1 MQTASIAPEKPIAPE
16 ESSHRGTPFPV
27 LRNRRATAVGF
38 VAFVVSLAGSWVP
51 SYWFDEVATVMAARL
66 SWREL
71 FTLTEYIDVVHL
83 SYYSLMKV
91 WMGLVGESELATRS
105 LSALAIGA
113 AAAGLV
119 VLVSMFTSLH
129 VAVISGAVFAV
140 LPHVTFIGAE
150 ARSYALSAALAVWTT
165 VVLLVA
171 LRSRRRRWWWAYAAM
186 LVVGAA
192 VFLYSLLLIP
202 VHGFH
207 LWRHHRRRRALLA
220 WLAAAALAGLV
231 ALPLIQA
238 GLRQK
243 QQISWIAFQ
252 PGRDLWGIL
261 TEPAFQLSR
270 DVATGASVVALV
282 LILCFARRLSAARRR
297 LLGLAL
303 AWFFIPLLIL
313 LMADAAIGS
322 VFTPRYL
329 SFAVPAIAV
338 LLALAFT
345 ITPLKQVAWLLVA
358 ALALACAPG
367 YLAQRTPLAKND
379 GSDLAQIAVYIQRH
393 AEPGD
398 GMFLEDSNFG
408 NTQPRLALA
417 GYPAAFAN
425 TRDIAFVRSFTTTGG
440 FSDITI
446 EFDRLGSRLDGID
459 RLWLVTAGSPATGEL
474 RGAPYILG
482 THGFAAVSE
491 FETNRSTIVLY
502 ER

>member
-1 MQTASIAPEKPIAPE
+1 MRTATIAPEQLQR
-16 ESSHRGTPFPV
+16 RGTPFPV
-27 LRNRRATAVGF
+27 RRYRSASAVGL
-38 VAFVVSLAGSWVP
+38 VAFTVSLAGSWVP

-71 FTLTEYIDVVHL
+71 FTFTEYIDVVHL

-91 WMGLVGESELATRS
+91 WIGLFGESEPATRS
-105 LSALAIGA
+105 LSALAVGA

-119 VLVSMFTSLH
+119 VLVSMFTKLH
-129 VAVISGAVFAV
+129 VAVVSGAVFAV

-150 ARSYALSAALAVWTT
+150 ARSYALSAAVAVWTT
-165 VVLLVA
+165 IVLLVA
-171 LRSRRRRWWWAYAAM
+171 LRSGRRRWWWAYSAM
-186 LVVGAA
+186 LILGAA
-192 VFLYSLLLIP
+192 IFLYSLLLIP
-202 VHGFH
+202 VHVFY
-207 LWRHHRRRRALLA
+207 LWRHHRRRRVLLA
-220 WLAAAALAGLV
+220 WLAAAVLAGLV
-231 ALPLIQA
+231 TFPLIQA

-243 QQISWIAFQ
+243 KQISWIAYQ

-261 TEPAFQLSR
+261 SEPAFQLSR

-282 LILCFARRLSAARRR
+282 LALCFARRLSAARRR

-303 AWFFIPLLIL
+303 AWFFIPLLVL

-329 SFAVPAIAV
+329 SFAVPAVAV

-345 ITPLKQVAWLLVA
+345 ITPLKPVAWLLVA

-379 GSDLAQIAVYIQRH
+379 GSDLAQIADYIQRH

-398 GMFLEDSNFG
+398 GVFLEDSNFG
-408 NTQPRLALA
+408 NTQPRLALS

-425 TRDIAFVRSFTTTGG
+425 TTDVAFVRSFTTTGG

-446 EFDRLGSRLDGID
+446 GFDQLGSRLDGID
-459 RLWLVTAGSPATGEL
+459 RLWLVTAGSPGTGEL
-474 RGAPYILG
+474 HGAPYLLG
-482 THGFAAVSE
+482 AHGFAAVSQH
-491 FETNRSTIVLY
+491 ETNRSTIVKY

>member
-1 MQTASIAPEKPIAPE
+1 MDTASIAPEKLQ
-16 ESSHRGTPFPV
+16 RRRTPFPV
-27 LRNRRATAVGF
+27 RRYRGASVVGF
-38 VAFVVSLAGSWVP
+38 VAFTVSLAGSWVP

-71 FTLTEYIDVVHL
+71 FTFTEYVDVVHL

-91 WMGLVGESELATRS
+91 WIGLFGESELATRS

-119 VLVSMFTSLH
+119 VLVSMFTSMH
-129 VAVISGAVFAV
+129 VAVISGAVFAM

-150 ARSYALSAALAVWTT
+150 ARSYAVSAAVAVWTT

-171 LRSRRRRWWWAYAAM
+171 LRGGRRRWWLAYAAM
-186 LVVGAA
+186 LIVGAA
-192 VFLYSLLLIP
+192 VFLYSLLLIL
-202 VHGFH
+202 VHGFY
-207 LWRHHRRRRALLA
+207 LWRRHRQRRVVLS
-220 WLAAAALAGLV
+220 WLAAAVLAVLST
-231 ALPLIQA
+231 LPLIQE

-243 QQISWIAFQ
+243 KQISWIAYQ

-270 DVATGASVVALV
+270 DVAAGASVVALV
-282 LILCFARRLSAARRR
+282 LALCFARRLSPARRR

-303 AWFFIPLLIL
+303 AWFFIPLLML
-313 LMADAAIGS
+313 LMADAAVGS

-329 SFAVPAIAV
+329 SFAVPAVAV

-345 ITPLKQVAWLLVA
+345 ITPWKPVAWLLVA

-379 GSDLAQIAVYIQRH
+379 GSDLAQIADYIQRH
-393 AEPGD
+393 AELGD
-398 GMFLEDSNFG
+398 GVFLEDSNVG
-408 NTQPRLALA
+408 NTQPRLALS

-425 TRDIAFVRSFTTTGG
+425 TTDVAFVRSFKTTGG
-440 FSDITI
+440 FSDITVGFNQI
-446 EFDRLGSRLDGID
+446 GSRLDGID

-474 RGAPYILG
+474 RGAPFILG
-482 THGFAAVSE
+482 AHGFAAVSE
-491 FETNRSTIVLY
+491 FETNRSTIVMY
-502 ER
+502 QR

>member
-1 MQTASIAPEKPIAPE
+1 MHTATIAPE
-16 ESSHRGTPFPV
+16 RLLRRRTPFPV
-27 LRNRRATAVGF
+27 RRNRAASAVGL
-38 VAFVVSLAGSWVP
+38 VAFIVSFAGSWVP
-51 SYWFDEVATVMAARL
+51 SYWFDEVATLMAARL

-71 FTLTEYIDVVHL
+71 FAFTEYIDVVHL

-91 WMGLVGESELATRS
+91 WIGVFGESEAATRS

-129 VAVISGAVFAV
+129 VGVVSGAIFAV
-140 LPHVTFIGAE
+140 LPHVTFIGVE
-150 ARSYALSAALAVWTT
+150 ARSYALSAAVAVWTT

-171 LRSRRRRWWWAYAAM
+171 LRSGRRRWWWAYAAM
-186 LVVGAA
+186 LIVGAA

-202 VHGFH
+202 VHGFF
-207 LWRHHRRRRALLA
+207 LWRRHRGRRAVLA
-220 WLAAAALAGLV
+220 WLAAAVLAGLV
-231 ALPLIQA
+231 TLPLIQE
-238 GLRQK
+238 GLQQK
-243 QQISWIAFQ
+243 KQISWIAYQ

-261 TEPAFQLSR
+261 SEPAFQLSR
-270 DVATGASVVALV
+270 DVATGVSVVALV
-282 LILCFARRLSAARRR
+282 LALCFARRLSAARRR

-303 AWFFIPLLIL
+303 AWFFVPLLVL
-313 LMADAAIGS
+313 LMADAAVGS

-329 SFAVPAIAV
+329 SFAVPAVAV

-345 ITPLKQVAWLLVA
+345 ITPRKPVAWLLVA

-379 GSDLAQIAVYIQRH
+379 GSDFAQIADYIERH

-398 GMFLEDSNFG
+398 GVFLEDSNFG
-408 NTQPRLALA
+408 NTQPRLALS

-425 TRDIAFVRSFTTTGG
+425 TTDVAFVRSFKETGG
-440 FSDITI
+440 FSDITV

-459 RLWLVTAGSPATGEL
+459 RLWLVTAGAPSAGDL
-474 RGAPYILG
+474 RGAPYVLG
-482 THGFAAVSE
+482 VQGFAAVSE